1 MRSLDHGISSL
12 ISSATI
18 LKNGC
23 AAASSP
29 PPGKGSQVKPS
40 TLLVAVFVSLLVS
53 PARGA
58 DADAIYFGGPIVT
71 VDDRRPSAEAVAVRG
86 GKIVAVGSRRDVER
100 AQKGRKTRMI
110 DLAGRTMIPGFAG
123 VQAMAANLLPPPDG
137 PVRSIGDLQAQLRK
151 WMATSNI
158 ARDFGVVIGFGYD
171 DSQLAEQRHPTAEE
185 LDEVT
190 RDLPLIVIH
199 QSGHLH
205 ALNTKALEMTGI
217 TAETEDPQGGVI
229 RRKPGTREPS
239 GVMEGTVLI
248 REFLRI
254 MPKLSPQQHLA
265 LLEAG
270 QDLYAQYG
278 HTTAQE
284 GRALPANVD
293 LYIAAA
299 QAGRLKLDAVVYPEV
314 LLVPESGG
322 FMKGRHA
329 GRTYRNGMRIGGV
342 KLTLDASPQGRTAWL
357 TQPYLTPPPGQP
369 ASFAGYPALTDE
381 QAIAAVGRAY
391 RNGWQILVHT
401 NGDAAIDQMILAVE
415 SASKRYPD
423 ADRRT
428 VMIHGQTL
436 REDQVAKLKA
446 LRIFPALFPMH
457 TFYWGDWYIDTV
469 LGPERAANISPT
481 GWMLKHGMMFTSHH
495 DAPVAFPDTMRVLSA
510 TVNRV
515 TRSNQVI
522 GPEHRV
528 EPLVALKAMTLWAAY
543 QHFEEKSKGSIEVGK
558 LADFAILSANP
569 LTIDPLKIADITVVE
584 TIKRGKSIYRMNP
597 AMTTESSA
605 LCIDSPR
612 CYQRFAVFR
621 AHSPLTDLFGAAPHL
636 H

>member
-1 MRSLDHGISSL
+1 MV
-12 ISSATI
+12 
-18 LKNGC
+18 
-23 AAASSP
+23 P
-29 PPGKGSQVKPS
+29 PRKGSVVKPS
-40 TLLVAVFVSLLVS
+40 ALLSVLLGSTLLCAPVS
-53 PARGA
+53 PAHCA
-58 DADAIYFGGPIVT
+58 EADAIYFGGPIVT
-71 VDDRRPSAEAVAVRG
+71 VDDQRPSAEAVAVKDG
-86 GKIVAVGSRRDVER
+86 VIVAVGSRRDVEGTH
-100 AQKGRKTRMI
+100 KGAGTVMI
-110 DLAGRTMIPGFAG
+110 DLAGRTMIPGFVDAHGHMWGTG

-137 PVRSIGDLQAQLRK
+137 PVRSIGDLQAQLRR

-171 DSQLAEQRHPTAEE
+171 DSQLAEQRHPTASE
-185 LDEVT
+185 LDEVS
-190 RDLPLIVIH
+190 RDLPMIVIH

-205 ALNTKALEMTGI
+205 ALNTKALEMAGI
-217 TAETEDPQGGVI
+217 SAATEDPQGGVI
-229 RRKPGTREPS
+229 RRKPGTREPI

-270 QDLYAQYG
+270 QDLYAKYG

-299 QAGRLKLDAVVYPEV
+299 QAGRLKLDAVVYPEL

-322 FMKGRHA
+322 FMEGPYA

-357 TQPYLTPPPGQP
+357 TQPYLTPPPGQQ
-369 ASFAGYPALTDE
+369 AGFAGYPALTDE
-381 QAIAAVGRAY
+381 QATAAVERAY
-391 RNGWQILVHT
+391 RNGWQILIHT
-401 NGDAAIDQMILAVE
+401 NGDAAIDQMIKAVA
-415 SASKRYPD
+415 SASKKYPGP
-423 ADRRT
+423 DRRT

-436 REDQVAKLKA
+436 REDQVPRLKS
-446 LRIFPALFPMH
+446 LGIFPALFPMH
-457 TFYWGDWYIDTV
+457 TFYWGDWYVHTV

-481 GWMLKHGMMFTSHH
+481 GWMMENGMIFSSHH

-510 TVNRV
+510 TVNRT
-515 TRSNQVI
+515 TRSNEVL
-522 GPEHRV
+522 GPKHRV
-528 EPLVALKAMTLWAAY
+528 EPVVALKAMTLWAAY

-558 LADFAILSANP
+558 LADFAILSDNP
-569 LTIDPLKIADITVVE
+569 LTVEPSKIADITVVE
-584 TIKRGKSIYRMNP
+584 TIKKGRSIYRMAP
-597 AMTTESSA
+597 AEIAETSA
-605 LCIDSPR
+605 LCVDSPR
-612 CYQRFAVFR
+612 CHERFAAYR
-621 AHSPLTDLFGAAPHL
+621 AHSPLTALFGDPPHL

>member
-1 MRSLDHGISSL
+1 MTCRLWTVLVGV
-12 ISSATI
+12 
-18 LKNGC
+18 C
-23 AAASSP
+23 ALGA
-29 PPGKGSQVKPS
+29 
-40 TLLVAVFVSLLVS
+40 VS
-53 PARGA
+53 PALGA
-58 DADAIYFGGPIVT
+58 NADAIYFGGSIVT
-71 VDDRRPSAEAVAVRG
+71 VDDRRPSAEAVAVKDGR
-86 GKIVAVGSRRDVER
+86 IVAVGSRRDVER
-100 AQKGRKTRMI
+100 AQKGRTTKMV
-110 DLAGRTMIPGFAG
+110 DLAGRTMIPGFIDAHGHMWAAG

-137 PVRSIGDLQAQLRK
+137 PVRSIADLQAQLRQ

-171 DSQLAEQRHPTAEE
+171 DSQLSEQRHPTAEE
-185 LDEVT
+185 LDQVS
-190 RDLPLIVIH
+190 RDLPMIVIH

-205 ALNTKALEMTGI
+205 ALNSKALEMAEI
-217 TAETEDPQGGVI
+217 TAATEDPQGGVI

-270 QDLYAQYG
+270 QDLYAKYG

-284 GRALPANVD
+284 GRALPGNVD

-314 LLVPESGG
+314 LLVTDDG
-322 FMKGRHA
+322 FMAGPYA
-329 GRTYRNGMRIGGV
+329 GRAYRNGMRIGGV

-357 TQPYLTPPPGQP
+357 TQPYYRPPPGQT
-369 ASFAGYPALTDE
+369 AGFAGYPAMPDA
-381 QAIAAVGRAY
+381 QAFAAVERAY
-391 RNGWQILVHT
+391 RNGWQILIHA
-401 NGDAAIDQMILAVE
+401 NGDAAIDQMLKAVA
-415 SASKRYPD
+415 SAAARYPG

-428 VMIHGQTL
+428 VLIHGQTL
-436 REDQVAKLKA
+436 REDQVPTLKA
-446 LRIFPALFPMH
+446 LGIFPALFPMH

-469 LGPERAANISPT
+469 LGLPRAANISPT
-481 GWMLKHGMMFTSHH
+481 GWMMKNGMRFSSHH

-510 TVNRV
+510 TVNRT
-515 TRSNQVI
+515 TRTGQVI

-528 EPLVALKAMTLWAAY
+528 DPLTALKAMTLWAAY
-543 QHFEEKSKGSIEVGK
+543 QHFEENTKGSITVGK

-569 LTIDPLKIADITVVE
+569 LTIDPLKIADLKVVE
-584 TIKRGKSIYRMNP
+584 TIKKGKTIFRAPPTPSG
-597 AMTTESSA
+597 ASSA
-605 LCIDSPR
+605 LCVDSPR
-612 CYQRFAVFR
+612 CYERFVAFR
-621 AHSPLTDLFGAAPHL
+621 AHSPLTAVFGDPPHR